1 MVRVMS
7 RLFCSLQHTS
17 PSLSVG
23 CLLLRADEPVP
34 VPGRGKRAAHPLRA
48 LLFGEGAALP
58 GAGLPA
64 EGAEAGEAAG
74 GGGESLRG
82 AEAAV

>member
-1 MVRVMS
+1 M
-7 RLFCSLQHTS
+7 
-17 PSLSVG
+17 
-23 CLLLRADEPVP
+23 
-34 VPGRGKRAAHPLRA
+34 PGRRERAAHPLRA

-58 GAGLPA
+58 VAGLPA